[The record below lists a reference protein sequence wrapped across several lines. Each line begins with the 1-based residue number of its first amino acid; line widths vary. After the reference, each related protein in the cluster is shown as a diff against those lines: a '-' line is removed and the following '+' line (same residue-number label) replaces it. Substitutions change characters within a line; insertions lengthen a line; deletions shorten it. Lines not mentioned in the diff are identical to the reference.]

1 MNREVKAIFR
11 NGQVKPLEPLNIPEN
26 SHLRIIVEETNGEK
40 RRTSPTATEDP
51 LARIYEIAED
61 IGPADLA
68 TNLDFYLYGTPKVE

>member
-40 RRTSPTATEDP
+40 RRTSPTAAEDP

>member
-11 NGQVKPLEPLNIPEN
+11 NGQVKPLEPLDIPEN

-40 RRTSPTATEDP
+40 RRTNPTATEDP
-51 LARIYEIAED
+51 LAKIYEIAED
-61 IGPADLA
+61 IGPVDLA